1 MESCARNPQ
10 KEERLILPATGGVL
24 QNDVVIPGESL
35 GLSLSLSRE
44 GLHTRRNGGGWE
56 GGEGGRSTL
65 RQRARARVLKTRICA
80 QREHPAAALIHEGSR
95 QNPNSH
101 WPRNTN
107 GFGYSKSL

>member
-44 GLHTRRNGGGWE
+44 GLHTRRNGARRN
-56 GGEGGRSTL
+56 GGEGRGRAGG
-65 RQRARARVLKTRICA
+65 R
-80 QREHPAAALIHEGSR
+80 H
-95 QNPNSH
+95 
-101 WPRNTN
+101 
-107 GFGYSKSL
+107 